1 MSKLPTVSSRE
12 CIRALAKAGYY
23 FVRQKGSHIT
33 LRRDSPFV
41 QVVVPE
47 SKELP
52 VGTLRRIIRDTGL
65 TVDEFVDFLNT

>member
-1 MSKLPTVSSRE
+1 MRKLPQVSGRR
-12 CIRALAKAGYY
+12 CVRALAKVVFY

-33 LRRDSPFV
+33 LRRDTPFA

-52 VGTLRRIIRDTGL
+52 PGTLRRIIRDAGL
-65 TVDEFVDFLNT
+65 TVDQFVNLLD